1 MGRGE
6 RANFI
11 PGRILTPPREN
22 RWWKKKGGRKCLR
35 GWMDGEKPR
44 KLRTVKVTHFTST
57 STSLSFSVSLSL
69 FALAVDY
76 YAIFERTFLFLL
88 AIDRIVGNLFFRALK
103 VFETFSFGS
112 FHNRYSDLRI
122 GSFYCRSGRLS
133 PTCVCLLG
141 HLYDTSLLAK
151 LIFPSVYNFLYN

>member
-1 MGRGE
+1 MVEEKR
-6 RANFI
+6 
-11 PGRILTPPREN
+11 
-22 RWWKKKGGRKCLR
+22 WKKVFA
-35 GWMDGEKPR
+35 WMDGWREAAEA
-44 KLRTVKVTHFTST
+44 THGESYTFYFHFHL
-57 STSLSFSVSLSL
+57 SLSLSL
-69 FALAVDY
+69 FAADY

-141 HLYDTSLLAK
+141 HLYDTSKHVISQTYISECIQFFA
-151 LIFPSVYNFLYN
+151 

>member
-1 MGRGE
+1 MVEEKR
-6 RANFI
+6 
-11 PGRILTPPREN
+11 
-22 RWWKKKGGRKCLR
+22 WKKVFA
-35 GWMDGEKPR
+35 WMDGWREAAEA
-44 KLRTVKVTHFTST
+44 THGESYTFYFHFHL
-57 STSLSFSVSLSL
+57 SLSLSL
-69 FALAVDY
+69 FAADY

-141 HLYDTSLLAK
+141 HLYDTSK
-151 LIFPSVYNFLYN
+151 HVISQTYISECIQFFI

>member
-1 MGRGE
+1 MVEEKR
-6 RANFI
+6 
-11 PGRILTPPREN
+11 
-22 RWWKKKGGRKCLR
+22 WKKVFA
-35 GWMDGEKPR
+35 WMDGWREAAEA
-44 KLRTVKVTHFTST
+44 THGESYTFYFHFHL
-57 STSLSFSVSLSL
+57 SLSLSL
-69 FALAVDY
+69 FAADY

-122 GSFYCRSGRLS
+122 GSFCRSGRLS

-151 LIFPSVYNFLYN
+151 LIFPSVYNFLHN